1 MSHELSLEAR
11 VRKMMLKFR
20 AQEWLGL
27 AAGFLIFAATDVLRA
42 WWAPELP
49 MWMVHGWFL
58 PIIVLASVA
67 ALYQS
72 ESMHKALKQHSA
84 VDPQRRREMCL
95 LFLLGSQDQQ
105 GLRLMKRIAMAANVH
120 ALSFGMALGLL
131 LFSLV
136 RV

>member
-1 MSHELSLEAR
+1 MEYELPLETKA
-11 VRKMMLKFR
+11 RKMMARFR
-20 AQEWLGL
+20 THEWLGL
-27 AAGFLIFAATDVLRA
+27 AAGFLIFAAADLLRA
-42 WWAPELP
+42 WWVPQLP
-49 MWMVHGWFL
+49 VWMVRGWFF

-67 ALYQS
+67 ALYLS
-72 ESMHKALKQHSA
+72 VSMHKALKQHSA

-131 LFSLV
+131 LFSLA